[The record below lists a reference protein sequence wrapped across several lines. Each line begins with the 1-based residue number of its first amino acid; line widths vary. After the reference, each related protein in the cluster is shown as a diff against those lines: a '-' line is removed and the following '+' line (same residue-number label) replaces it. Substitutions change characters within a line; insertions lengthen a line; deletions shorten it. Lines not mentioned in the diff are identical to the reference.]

1 MYILYKLEK
10 RAETTDTIIYYVA
23 KKRNPLEELL
33 LSLYEELIENDV
45 SKDLADKYID
55 SYQIIY
61 VPLLDN

>member
-1 MYILYKLEK
+1 MYILCKLEK

-23 KKRNPLEELL
+23 KKRNSLEELL
-33 LSLYEELIENDV
+33 LSLYEELIENDI
-45 SKDLADKYID
+45 SKDLADKYIN

>member
-1 MYILYKLEK
+1 MYVLVKLEK
-10 RAETTDTIIYYVA
+10 RAETTDTLLYYVSEW
-23 KKRNPLEELL
+23 RTLLEELL

-45 SKDLADKYID
+45 SKDLADKYIN

>member
-1 MYILYKLEK
+1 MYVLVKLEK
-10 RAETTDTIIYYVA
+10 RAETTDTLLYYVSEW
-23 KKRNPLEELL
+23 RTLLEELL

-45 SKDLADKYID
+45 SKDLVDKYID

>member
-1 MYILYKLEK
+1 MYVLVKLEK
-10 RAETTDTIIYYVA
+10 RAETTDTLLYYVSEW
-23 KKRNPLEELL
+23 RTLLEELL

-45 SKDLADKYID
+45 SKDFADKYID

>member
-33 LSLYEELIENDV
+33 LSLYEELIENDI